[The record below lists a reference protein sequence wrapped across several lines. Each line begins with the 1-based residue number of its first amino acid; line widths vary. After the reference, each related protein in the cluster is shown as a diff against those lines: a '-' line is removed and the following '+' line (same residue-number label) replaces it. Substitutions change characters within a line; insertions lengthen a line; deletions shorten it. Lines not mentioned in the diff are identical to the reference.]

1 MTLSSIW
8 LVLLLLIPS
17 GDPAE
22 NPWKGKVPAA
32 CETAEKLQTV
42 VAYRDALDTAW
53 RADEWQVGLDLA
65 TRALAKFPKDDAVA
79 GRAARAMWRAGEIHN
94 AERVAGNIDPEKAD
108 AVGLRTRIG
117 IHLARGEN
125 AEALRLGKLL
135 ESSKDTS
142 AETLLRLVALRF
154 VDQRFNGVSALIR
167 KAEEAIK
174 PENGYPETLAA
185 ESIGGL
191 AEFFE
196 KIGNERINQITAY
209 GRVAMPVL
217 RMANLPYC
225 EIMINGHGPY
235 RVVVDT
241 GGSVTLS
248 IDTAVAEECGLK
260 SLGEASIRG
269 VSGLDQSQQAIT
281 EELILGDIRCRRVM
295 TRVFGVR
302 QAVMGLAD
310 GVLGTGVFAD
320 GRMKLDFANARME
333 ISASSD
339 AAADGVAIDARI
351 IEDAK
356 IMVPVKI
363 NGEHAVALF
372 DTGADAAAL
381 APSRLKKLYPD
392 HAGLRVE
399 APMGGVGQ
407 GGNPTIE
414 MSRGVTMELPGRKF
428 EQFSGLGLDVLD
440 KVLGPFLGMQGDVL
454 VGMPVFREMRS
465 LTVDFGKSRV
475 WVDWLKE

>member
-1 MTLSSIW
+1 MTLPTIW
-8 LVLLLLIPS
+8 LLFLLLVPT
-17 GDPAE
+17 GDQAE

-32 CETAEKLQTV
+32 NAAAEKQQTV
-42 VAYRDALDTAW
+42 AAYRDALDTAW

-65 TRALAKFPKDDAVA
+65 SRAAQKFPDNHIIV
-79 GRAARAMWRAGEIHN
+79 GRAARAMWRAGEIYA
-94 AERVAGNIDPEKAD
+94 AERLAGAIDPEKAD

-135 ESSKDTS
+135 ERTEDES
-142 AETLLRLVALRF
+142 AETLLRQVALRF
-154 VDQRFNGVSALIR
+154 VDQRFDGMGALIR
-167 KAEEAIK
+167 KVEKTIK

-191 AEFFE
+191 AGFFE
-196 KIGNERINQITAY
+196 KIGNDRINQIAAY
-209 GRVAMPVL
+209 GSVPMPVL

-225 EIMINGHGPY
+225 EVMINGHGPY

-248 IDTAVAEECGLK
+248 IDTEVAEECGLK
-260 SLGEASIRG
+260 SLGEAAIRG
-269 VSGLDQSQQAIT
+269 VSGLDQSQQALVD
-281 EELILGDIRCRRVM
+281 ELLLGEIRCRRVM

-333 ISASSD
+333 VRASSD
-339 AAADGVAIDARI
+339 AAGEGLAVEARI

-372 DTGADAAAL
+372 DTGADAAAI
-381 APSRLKKLYPD
+381 APSRMRKLYPD
-392 HAGLRVE
+392 HSGMRVE

-407 GGNPTIE
+407 GAAPTIE
-414 MSRGVTMELPGRKF
+414 VTRGVTMELPGRKF

-440 KVLGPFLGMQGDVL
+440 KILGPFLGMQGDVL

-465 LTVDFGKSRV
+465 MTVDFAKSRL